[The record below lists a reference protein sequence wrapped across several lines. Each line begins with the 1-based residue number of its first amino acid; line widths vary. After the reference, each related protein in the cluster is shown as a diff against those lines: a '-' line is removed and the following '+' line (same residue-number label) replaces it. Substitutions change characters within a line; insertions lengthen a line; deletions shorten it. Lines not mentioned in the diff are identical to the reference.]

1 MAGDTKSDYT
11 IFHFAQ
17 SNPKGRDQ
25 GNVPRLLRRVAKTI
39 AEKGD
44 ITVQDIIFHTEL
56 DDEAEWW
63 PSLTV
68 YYSRD
73 AEN

>member
-1 MAGDTKSDYT
+1 MASDTGRDYT
-11 IFHFAQ
+11 IFHFSQ

-25 GNVPRLLRRVAKTI
+25 GNVPRLLRGVAKTI

-44 ITVQDIIFHTEL
+44 ITVQDITFHTEL

-63 PSLTV
+63 PALTV

-73 AEN
+73 DAT